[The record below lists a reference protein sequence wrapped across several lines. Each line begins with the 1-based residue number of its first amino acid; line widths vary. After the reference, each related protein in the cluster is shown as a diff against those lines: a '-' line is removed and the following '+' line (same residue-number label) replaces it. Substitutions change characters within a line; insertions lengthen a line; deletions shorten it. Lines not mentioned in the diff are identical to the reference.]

1 MLTYQEHII
10 EMRLDWIDRPEI
22 ERRKKRSHRKGPRI
36 NKVAF
41 YKTIFLVVGFYRKTR
56 WRLDGVHK
64 PVLKEIEVHV
74 EVGRS

>member
-1 MLTYQEHII
+1 M
-10 EMRLDWIDRPEI
+10 
-22 ERRKKRSHRKGPRI
+22 
-36 NKVAF
+36 NKVTF
-41 YKTIFLVVGFYRKTR
+41 YKTIFLVVGFYRRTR